1 MTLITLGRPNAAPA
15 AGRARLIRTR
25 MMLAGGLMAVATAAG
40 AIAAA
45 GPASA
50 ASVPARPVVLVNCAG
65 AGQVRPARYDIG
77 CMPSSELVAG
87 LKWTS
92 WRSAAFGSGVLKVND
107 CTPTCAQG
115 TYVKYPILVVL
126 WRARP
131 WPAHA
136 GREYFS
142 RLTWIFTG
150 HRPGHA
156 PAAQTFTLPASGQP

>member
-1 MTLITLGRPNAAPA
+1 M
-15 AGRARLIRTR
+15 RLIRAR
-25 MMLAGGLMAVATAAG
+25 MMLAGGLMAVATAGAG
-40 AIAAA
+40 VALA

-50 ASVPARPVVLVNCAG
+50 VSGPVVLVGCG
-65 AGQVRPARYDIG
+65 GTGQVRPAGYDIG
-77 CMPSSELVAG
+77 CMPSNELVTG
-87 LKWTS
+87 LRWTS

-131 WPAHA
+131 WPGHP

-142 RLTWIFTG
+142 RLTWIFTAQ
-150 HRPGHA
+150 RPGHA
-156 PAAQTFTLPASGQP
+156 PAAQTFVLPSSAHP